1 MNYDFKHRN
10 NKDDSLKQ
18 TGKQKHEEWTET
30 DHSGIGPADQQP
42 YRIML

>member
-18 TGKQKHEEWTET
+18 TGKQKHEEWAETE
-30 DHSGIGPADQQP
+30 HSVWD
-42 YRIML
+42 LLTSNLTE